1 MRYLVNDC
9 TDACRNMAFDE
20 FALESL
26 PLDEPVFYLWRNAP
40 SVIIGLNQ
48 SAYAEVN
55 LPYLK
60 EHGIALARR
69 VTGGGAV
76 YHDLQNLNY
85 TIVGKSRDLNADYP
99 EYLHMVVDA
108 LRQLGVPAELSG
120 RNDIMVDGRKCSGYA
135 KRVWKDRLMVH
146 GTLMFDVDLETLQEV
161 LSVPGSKMAASGIAS
176 VRSKVANLREYLPQF
191 CDVLALKDALNRILA
206 GADTEVPMDASKQ
219 EAIDRMANEKF
230 RTWDWIYGKSPEAQF
245 RASQKFACGTV
256 EVCWSVHHGLLKDV
270 RFSGDFLGNLPAEGL
285 AARLN
290 GLRYEQNSISA
301 ALNGAGVS
309 DYFDGLGPDELT
321 ELLICC

>member
-1 MRYLVNDC
+1 MRYLVNDS

-55 LPYLK
+55 LDYLK

-99 EYLHMVVDA
+99 DYLHIMVNA

-146 GTLMFDVDLETLQEV
+146 GTLMFDVDLSVLQQA
-161 LSVPGSKMAASGIAS
+161 LSVPGSKMSASGVAS
-176 VRSKVANLREYLPQF
+176 VRSKVANLKDYLPGYA
-191 CDVLALKDALNRILA
+191 DVLALKDALHVILA
-206 GADTEVPMDASKQ
+206 GTDSEITLTSGQQAEIEKIAD
-219 EAIDRMANEKF
+219 EKF
-230 RTWDWIYGKSPEAQF
+230 RTWDWLYGRSPEAEF
-245 RASQKFACGTV
+245 KTSHKFACGTV
-256 EVCWSVHHGLLKDV
+256 EVSWSVRHGLLQDV
-270 RFSGDFLGNLPAEGL
+270 RFGGDFLGNLPAEDL
-285 AARLN
+285 ATRLN
-290 GLRYEQNSISA
+290 GLRYDKASILSALQN
-301 ALNGAGVS
+301 AGVQ
-309 DYFDGLGPDELT
+309 DYFDGLAAKDLAG
-321 ELLICC
+321 LL

>member
-55 LPYLK
+55 LPYLQ

-161 LSVPGSKMAASGIAS
+161 LSVPGSKMAAFGIAS

-191 CDVLALKDALNRILA
+191 CDVLALKDALHRILA

-219 EAIDRMANEKF
+219 EAIDRMADEKF

-256 EVCWSVHHGLLKDV
+256 EVCWSVRHGLLEDV

-290 GLRYEQNSISA
+290 GLRYEQDSISA